1 MFIIDDLLLA
11 PLKGLAWIANQIDEV
26 AQKELSDEGKIMDEL
41 MRLQLRFELDEID
54 EKEYD
59 KLEGE
64 IMDRLEAVK
73 KEKEGKESKDGK

>member
-64 IMDRLEAVK
+64 IMDRLETVK

>member
-1 MFIIDDLLLA
+1 MFIIDDILLA

-26 AQKELSDEGKIMDEL
+26 AQNELSNEGKVMDEL

-54 EKEYD
+54 EAEYN

-64 IMDRLEAVK
+64 IMDRLESIR
-73 KEKEGKESKDGK
+73 KEKEGNDEDRK